1 MKQLIKSELKALGQI
16 ARFFAPVVGVAVYLW
31 IVLTVAGVA
40 FGGGF

>member
-1 MKQLIKSELKALGQI
+1 MKQELKALWQI
-16 ARFFAPVVGVAVYLW
+16 VRFFAPVVGTAVYLW